1 MATAPAHAVL
11 IDNRTFTTDTGT
23 GLAWLDLT
31 ESTGFSFAAASA
43 EIGVGG
49 TFEGYRHATTSDL
62 DTFFTNAGFPGLF
75 HGSDHSAPFPTLL
88 NLLGITLTG
97 IGKIQSQGHF
107 DNG

>member
-31 ESTGFSFAAASA
+31 ESTGFSFAAA
-43 EIGVGG
+43 
-49 TFEGYRHATTSDL
+49 SDL